1 MCNFDQ
7 RSKNTPDYLFF
18 NIRGGATTSTNPEGY
33 LVFYGV
39 KEWVDSVPPE
49 IYDHALETGM
59 FEYDNGNMKMYH
71 DIDMNNHK
79 IINIAPPTN
88 PTDLLMKTSLE
99 IHDIFIFGFVNNIR
113 FLTSNNSNLKIKNM
127 YIKKIIFYGGSKY
140 ANTQDGLLVNAGL
153 GGPLWRYSFRFGPSN
168 QATEINL
175 DRYFN
180 TTMNNFRLITA
191 NQIEFELLYSP
202 LTIKTT

>member
-1 MCNFDQ
+1 
-7 RSKNTPDYLFF
+7 
-18 NIRGGATTSTNPEGY
+18 
-33 LVFYGV
+33 
-39 KEWVDSVPPE
+39 
-49 IYDHALETGM
+49 
-59 FEYDNGNMKMYH
+59 MK
-71 DIDMNNHK
+71 K
-79 IINIAPPTN
+79 
-88 PTDLLMKTSLE
+88 SLE

-127 YIKKIIFYGGSKY
+127 YIKKLIFYGGSKY

-180 TTMNNFRLITA
+180 ITMNNFRLITA